1 MASINLCLL
10 HKKCTILYQN
20 LRYFNHQTDEAEWLA
35 NVRKKIVKYKRFLIE
50 ISQENVKK
58 QLQLKVFDAQTLS

>member
-1 MASINLCLL
+1 MVGEC
-10 HKKCTILYQN
+10 Q
-20 LRYFNHQTDEAEWLA
+20 
-35 NVRKKIVKYKRFLIE
+35 KKIVKYKRFLIE